1 MMIKSNKLILL
12 ISLIIIQF
20 LISCNKLNKVADSDE
35 KYLDKV
41 SLLQGQLLEPMEM
54 AILPNLDILIVERK
68 GNFVLYDHQKQTIS
82 NAGEISVF
90 YKDTLSKKYGN
101 QKEDGLLGIAIDPDF
116 IDNNYIYVYYSPV
129 NVSMCRLSRFTFTNG
144 KVLMNTEKKIL
155 EVNTDRNVA
164 NHMAGSL
171 AFGNDRML
179 YLSIGDNTSPFNQ
192 HDSKF
197 VSNGYA
203 PLDNRKGFERYD
215 SRRSS
220 ANTADLRGKI
230 LRIIINKDGSYTIPK
245 GNLFPEGTS
254 GTRPEIYVM
263 GNRNPFRISVDKKTN
278 YLYWGEV
285 GPDASIDSFG
295 ARGPRGYDELNQ
307 ARSAGNFGW
316 PFFIGNNL
324 PYQQFD
330 FETGLSG
337 VKFDS
342 IKPINDSK
350 NNTGI
355 KQLPP
360 AKPALIWYP
369 YSIST
374 KFPSLGSGSRN
385 AMAGPVFNADVY
397 PKNTR
402 LPDYLDGKLFFYDW
416 IRDWVNVVTLNK
428 NGDFVKMEPFM
439 PSTKWNGII
448 DMEIGPDGKLYVL
461 EYGKGWFTDNPD
473 AGLSRI
479 DFYKDDLP
487 IKANLILVKGKNS
500 IPLHVK
506 VSANL
511 NLPAKNTL
519 RYTWHFGNKTVV
531 TNEPKVEYDFNS
543 IGKYEVYLEIQD
555 KLGKYTKTKSE
566 TVFVGNTIPEIK
578 IEIAENQKVFKIG
591 EPIAYKIIIND
602 KEDKANIDT
611 SNIYIAVEYV
621 KTMDKASEAYEH
633 FNDNPTVGKLLMQD
647 YDCKSCHKTDELS
660 IGPSF
665 SAVAAKYDT
674 DVHTVQYLINKII
687 RGGGGVWGDIV
698 MPAHPNFPPKEAQK
712 LVNWIL
718 SLKNTNKQSLP
729 LSGKLIAQFKDAKSG
744 EYMKISAS
752 YTDKGFLGLPA
763 QTGNSSIYLT
773 NDNSTFL
780 SKISRNFVKLF
791 KR

>member
-1 MMIKSNKLILL
+1 MKIRTSNIILVTSLIL
-12 ISLIIIQF
+12 IQF
-20 LISCNKLNKVADSDE
+20 FFSCNKPNKVSNADE
-35 KYLDKV
+35 QHLDKV
-41 SLLQGQLLEPMEM
+41 TLLQGQVLEPMEM
-54 AILPNLDILIVERK
+54 AILPNLDVLIVERK

-82 NAGEISVF
+82 NAGEISVY

-116 IDNNYIYVYYSPV
+116 LENGYIYAYYSPV
-129 NVSMCRLSRFTFTNG
+129 NVSICRLSRFTFTNG
-144 KVLMNTEKKIL
+144 KVLMNTEKIIL
-155 EVNTDRNVA
+155 EVKTDRNAA

-171 AFGNDRML
+171 TFGNDRML
-179 YLSIGDNTSPFNQ
+179 YLSIGDNTIPFNQ

-197 VSNGYA
+197 VTMGYA

-230 LRIIINKDGSYTIPK
+230 LRIIINEDGTYSIPK
-245 GNLFPEGTS
+245 GNLFPVGTDS
-254 GTRPEIYVM
+254 TRPEIYVM

-307 ARSAGNFGW
+307 ARAAGNFGW

-324 PYQQFD
+324 AYQQFD
-330 FETGLSG
+330 FESGLSG

-355 KQLPP
+355 QQLPP
-360 AKPALIWYP
+360 AKPSLIWYP

-397 PKNTR
+397 PQKTR

-428 NGDFVKMEPFM
+428 NGDFIKMDPFM

-479 DFYKDDLP
+479 DFYKDDFPL
-487 IKANLILVKGKNS
+487 KGNLVLEKGKTS

-506 VSANL
+506 ASTIL
-511 NLPAKNTL
+511 NLPSKNKL
-519 RYTWHFGNKTVV
+519 IYKWHFGDKIIVS
-531 TNEPKVEYDFNS
+531 NEPKAEYDFNA
-543 IGKYEVYLEIQD
+543 IGKYEIYLEIQD
-555 KLGKYTKTKSE
+555 NLGKYTKTKSE
-566 TVFVGNTIPEIK
+566 TVIVGNTIPEIK

-611 SNIYIAVEYV
+611 SNIFIAVEYV
-621 KTMDKASEAYEH
+621 KTVDKTSKAYEH
-633 FNDNPTVGKLLMQD
+633 LNDNPTQGKILMQD

-665 SAVAAKYDT
+665 STVAAKYDT
-674 DVHTVQYLINKII
+674 DVHTIQYLINKII
-687 RGGGGVWGDIV
+687 RGGGGVWGENV
-698 MPAHPNFPPKEAQK
+698 MPAHPNLQPKEAQK

-744 EYMKISAS
+744 EFMKISAS
-752 YTDKGFLGLPA
+752 YTDKGFKGLPP
-763 QTGNSSIYLT
+763 QTGNSIIYLT
-773 NDNSTFL
+773 NYNTTFF
-780 SKISRNFVKLF
+780 SKLSRNVLKYF
-791 KR
+791 KK